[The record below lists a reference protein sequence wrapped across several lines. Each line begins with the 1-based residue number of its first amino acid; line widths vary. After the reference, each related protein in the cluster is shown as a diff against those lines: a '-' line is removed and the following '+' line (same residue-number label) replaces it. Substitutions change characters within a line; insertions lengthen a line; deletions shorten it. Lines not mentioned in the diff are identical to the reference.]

1 MATVIY
7 SMNVSLDG
15 YVAAPDDS
23 LEFSVVDEEIHRAFE
38 AQEAA
43 TSVAVYGRR
52 LWDTMAAHWPTADQN
67 PDASPVEVDYAR
79 VWQALRKVVV
89 SRTLTEIEGPNAT
102 LVHDD
107 PVTLV
112 RNLRQTTDGIISI
125 AGPTVAASVIE
136 ADLIDEY
143 HPYVHPA
150 LLGAGKRFLP
160 EGFEMRR
167 LELTE
172 TRRFASGV
180 IALRYRRRRSA

>member
-15 YVAAPDDS
+15 FVAGPDDS

-43 TSVAVYGRR
+43 TAVAVYGRR
-52 LWDTMAAHWPTADQN
+52 LWDTMAAYWPTADQN
-67 PDASPVEVDYAR
+67 PGATPVEVDYAR
-79 VWQALRKVVV
+79 VWQSLHKVVV
-89 SRTLTEIEGPNAT
+89 SRTLTTIEGPNVR

-107 PVTLV
+107 PVDLV
-112 RNLRQTTDGIISI
+112 RQLRETTDGIISV
-125 AGPTVAASVIE
+125 AGPTVAAPVVA

-160 EGFEMRR
+160 EGFAMRR
-167 LELTE
+167 LELVE
-172 TRRFASGV
+172 TRRFGSGV
-180 IALRYRRRRSA
+180 IALRYRRRR